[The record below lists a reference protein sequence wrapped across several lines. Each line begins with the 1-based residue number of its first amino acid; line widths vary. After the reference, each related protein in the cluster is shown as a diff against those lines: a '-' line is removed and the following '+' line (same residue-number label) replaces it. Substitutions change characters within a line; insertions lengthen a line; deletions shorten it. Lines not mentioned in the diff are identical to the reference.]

1 MQCPFCGTE
10 LKPDGLVCDKCGAIK
25 VYRRTT
31 TGVFVGWVGMVIALI
46 WAAVFVP
53 LLFLPFMGFSLSGYP
68 WIILIVGLVLA
79 PALLWYSRST
89 LHALWIGR
97 DD

>member
-1 MQCPFCGTE
+1 MQCPLCSTE
-10 LKPDGLVCDKCGAIK
+10 LKPDALVCDKCGAVK

-31 TGVFVGWVGMVIALI
+31 AGVFIGWAGMMIALI

-53 LLFLPFMGFSLSGYP
+53 LLFLPFMGFSLGGYP
-68 WIILIVGLVLA
+68 WIILVVGLVLA
-79 PALLWYSRST
+79 PGLLWYSRST